1 MTSPA
6 HNRRVVIT
14 GLGLIS
20 PLGNS
25 PAALWSA
32 LVEGRSGVGATSLL
46 PADRQPL
53 KFAAEAREFTG
64 EIENFGELEKERK
77 KAIKKGLKVMCRETR
92 MAVAAAQLAIADAG
106 FAEKP
111 MDPEMSGVVLGSD
124 YMLTMPEDYEAG
136 MKTCA
141 SAGDFE
147 FTRWG
152 KEGLGDMA
160 PLWML
165 KYLPNMPASH
175 IAIYNDLRGPNNSLT
190 MREAAGNLAI
200 GEAFRTIQ
208 RGHANLMVAGATGTR
223 ILPMQAIHALQ
234 TEQMAGTVA
243 GLSEAS
249 RAGAGL
255 SEAGLSEASYN
266 GDPSTI
272 SRPFD
277 KNRTGMVAGEGAGM
291 LVLEEFSSAKARG
304 ATIYAEVLGLG
315 SANVAA
321 QVDASLR
328 DANSAVS
335 ERWPHKLRGKC
346 DIALT
351 RAIKSALSDAGK
363 TPADVGHIN
372 AHGLSTTDRDID
384 EARAIREVFGPRA
397 GEVPVTAPKSY
408 FGNLGAGSAVVELI
422 ASVMAL
428 RAGRLP
434 RTLNYTTPD
443 PNCALAVTTTDN
455 IPPGRSFLNLSV
467 TPQGQAA
474 VLYIA
479 AADV

>member
-1 MTSPA
+1 MSSASQT
-6 HNRRVVIT
+6 RRVVVT

-25 PAALWSA
+25 PSAYWSA
-32 LVEGRSGVGATSLL
+32 LAEGRSGVSATTLL
-46 PADRQPL
+46 PADRLPL
-53 KFAAEAREFTG
+53 KYAAECREFTG

-106 FAEKP
+106 FVERP
-111 MDPEMSGVVLGSD
+111 MDPEASGVVLGSD

-141 SAGDFE
+141 PAGEFE
-147 FTRWG
+147 YPRWG
-152 KEGLGDMA
+152 NEGLGDMA

-234 TEQMAGTVA
+234 TEQMAA
-243 GLSEAS
+243 E
-249 RAGAGL
+249 
-255 SEAGLSEASYN
+255 N
-266 GDPSTI
+266 CDPAKA

-277 KNRTGMVAGEGAGM
+277 KDRTGMVAGEGAAM
-291 LVLEEFSSAKARG
+291 VILEEYESAKARG

-315 SANVAA
+315 SANVARGLA
-321 QVDASLR
+321 PFAES
-328 DANSAVS
+328 S
-335 ERWPHKLRGKC
+335 EQKVPVPGTNNIIGKC
-346 DIALT
+346 DIALA
-351 RAIKSALSDAGK
+351 RAMKAALRDAGK
-363 TPADVGHIN
+363 APVDVGHIN
-372 AHGLSTTDRDID
+372 AHGLSTTDRDAD
-384 EARAIREVFGPRA
+384 EARAIHEVFRDRA
-397 GEVPVTAPKSY
+397 RDVPVTAPKSY

-422 ASVMAL
+422 ASVLAL
-428 RAGRLP
+428 REGKLP
-434 RTLNYTTPD
+434 RTLNYATPD
-443 PNCALAVTTTDN
+443 PECALAVTNSDN
-455 IPPGRSFLNLSV
+455 VSPGRSFLNLSV

-474 VLYIA
+474 VLYVA
-479 AADV
+479 SVSA

>member
-1 MTSPA
+1 MLTDLMTPA
-6 HNRRVVIT
+6 TPTPRRVVIT

-20 PLGNS
+20 PLGNT

-32 LVEGRSGVGATSLL
+32 LMAGKSGVAATTFM
-46 PADRQPL
+46 PAEQQPL
-53 KFAAEAREFTG
+53 KIASEAREFTG
-64 EIENFGELEKERK
+64 EIEDFGPLEKERK

-106 FAEKP
+106 FAEQP

-124 YMLTMPEDYEAG
+124 YMLTMPEDYSAG

-141 SAGDFE
+141 PEGEFQ

-208 RGHANLMVAGATGTR
+208 RGHANAMVAGATGTR

-234 TEQMAGTVA
+234 TEQMAIA
-243 GLSEAS
+243 
-249 RAGAGL
+249 
-255 SEAGLSEASYN
+255 N
-266 GDPSTI
+266 GDPTKA

-277 KNRTGMVAGEGAGM
+277 KDRTGMVAGEGAGM
-291 LVLEEFSSAKARG
+291 IVLEEYLTAKARG

-315 SANVAA
+315 SANVA
-321 QVDASLR
+321 D
-328 DANSAVS
+328 D
-335 ERWPHKLRGKC
+335 KLHGKC
-346 DIALT
+346 DIALE
-351 RAIKSALSDAGK
+351 RAMKAALRDAGQ

-372 AHGLSTTDRDID
+372 AHGLSTTDRDAD
-384 EARAIREVFGPRA
+384 EARAIRAVFGSKADEARVIA
-397 GEVPVTAPKSY
+397 LKSY
-408 FGNLGAGSAVVELI
+408 FGNLGAGGGVVELI
-422 ASVMAL
+422 VSVLAL
-428 RAGRLP
+428 REGRLP
-434 RTLNYTTPD
+434 RVLNYNTPD
-443 PNCALAVTTTDN
+443 PICPLPVVADDHA
-455 IPPGRSFLNLSV
+455 PSGRSFLNLSV

-474 VLYIA
+474 VLFIA
-479 AADV
+479 AAE

>member
-1 MTSPA
+1 MLIAPMSSHPE
-6 HNRRVVIT
+6 NKRRVVIT

-20 PLGNS
+20 PLGNT

-32 LVEGRSGVGATSLL
+32 LLAGQSGVSTISML
-46 PADRQPL
+46 PADRQPMRY
-53 KFAAEAREFTG
+53 AAEARAFTG
-64 EIENFGELEKERK
+64 EIEDFGPLEKERK

-106 FAEKP
+106 FAERP

-124 YMLTMPEDYEAG
+124 YMLTMPEDYALG

-141 SAGDFE
+141 PEGE
-147 FTRWG
+147 FQYSKWG

-208 RGHANLMVAGATGTR
+208 RGHANMMVAGATGTR

-234 TEQMAGTVA
+234 TEQMAA
-243 GLSEAS
+243 E
-249 RAGAGL
+249 
-255 SEAGLSEASYN
+255 N
-266 GDPSTI
+266 GDATKA

-277 KNRTGMVAGEGAGM
+277 KTRTGMVAGEGAGM
-291 LVLEEFSSAKARG
+291 VVLEELGTAKARG

-315 SANVAA
+315 SANVA
-321 QVDASLR
+321 SK
-328 DANSAVS
+328 
-335 ERWPHKLRGKC
+335 ELRGKC
-346 DIALT
+346 DVALE
-351 RAIKSALSDAGK
+351 RAMKAALRDADR
-363 TPADVGHIN
+363 TPDEVGHIN
-372 AHGLSTTDRDID
+372 AHGLSTTDRDAD
-384 EARAIREVFGPRA
+384 EARAIQNVFGARTS
-397 GEVPVTAPKSY
+397 EVPVTAMKSY
-408 FGNLGAGSAVVELI
+408 FGNLGAGGAVVELI
-422 ASVMAL
+422 GSVLAL
-428 RAGRLP
+428 REGRLP
-434 RTLNYTTPD
+434 RVLNYHSPD
-443 PNCALAVTTTDN
+443 PNCRLAIAADEN
-455 IPPGRSFLNLSV
+455 QSAGRSLLNLSV

-474 VLYIA
+474 VLLVA
-479 AADV
+479 AAE

>member
-1 MTSPA
+1 MSSSSPD
-6 HNRRVVIT
+6 RRVAIN

-20 PLGNS
+20 PLGNTPS
-25 PAALWSA
+25 ALWDA
-32 LVEGRSGVGATSLL
+32 LMAGKSGVATTTFMPS
-46 PADRQPL
+46 DRQPL
-53 KFAAEAREFTG
+53 SIAAEAREFTG
-64 EIENFGELEKERK
+64 EIEDFGPLEKERK

-106 FAEKP
+106 FAEQA

-124 YMLTMPEDYEAG
+124 YMLTMPEDYSLG

-141 SAGDFE
+141 PEGE
-147 FTRWG
+147 FQYTKWG
-152 KEGLGDMA
+152 KEGLSDMA

-234 TEQMAGTVA
+234 TEQMAI
-243 GLSEAS
+243 S
-249 RAGAGL
+249 
-255 SEAGLSEASYN
+255 N
-266 GDPSTI
+266 GDPTKA

-277 KNRTGMVAGEGAGM
+277 KDRSGMVAGEGAGM
-291 LVLEEFSSAKARG
+291 IVLEEYESAKARG

-315 SANVAA
+315 SANVADDQLHGKCDVA
-321 QVDASLR
+321 LERAMKSALR
-328 DANSAVS
+328 DAG
-335 ERWPHKLRGKC
+335 R
-346 DIALT
+346 
-351 RAIKSALSDAGK
+351 

-372 AHGLSTTDRDID
+372 SHGLGTTDRDAD
-384 EARAIREVFGPRA
+384 EARAIRAVFGA
-397 GEVPVTAPKSY
+397 KADDVPVTALKSY
-408 FGNLGAGSAVVELI
+408 FGNLGAGGGVVELI
-422 ASVMAL
+422 ASVLSL
-428 RAGRLP
+428 RNGRLP
-434 RTLNYTTPD
+434 RVLNFKTAD
-443 PNCALAVTTTDN
+443 PNCPVKVAADDGSTA
-455 IPPGRSFLNLSV
+455 GKSFLNLTV

-474 VLYIA
+474 VLYCA
-479 AADV
+479 SV